1 MTYQGTERRYHH
13 VYITR
18 NTEYHLRD
26 NICVAV
32 RDRRSRTF
40 RSAHMALNLKIQ
52 GGVKFCPNGAMV
64 PAMSKP
70 SVGDAIFFN
79 HVDGDGIER
88 QIVTSRIERIDRP
101 SKRDVM
107 LYPAKV
113 C

>member
-1 MTYQGTERRYHH
+1 MAYEGRERRRHH
-13 VYITR
+13 IYVTR

-40 RSAHMALNLKIQ
+40 RPGHAALNLRVE
-52 GGVKFCPNGAMV
+52 GGVKIFPNGSMV
-64 PAMSKP
+64 PNMESP

-79 HVDGDGIER
+79 QTDRDGIER

-107 LYPAKV
+107 LYPADRR
-113 C
+113 